1 MAEKAKPK
9 RRLRV
14 KKRRSRAMLGKTAW
28 FVALGVSWII
38 LGLIAM
44 GAPLIARPPADLFF
58 CAILSVAGAGQVI
71 LPLRDGYGRATFSEM
86 ASGVVFLAAAGTLLI
101 LRPEDIIMVSL
112 LLAAFLSAE
121 GVIKLVFAIQLHGGN
136 EKAWA
141 IFAAILTFGLAIMAW
156 VRWPSASIWVLGL
169 LIGLYLAMGGWS
181 FVALGLG
188 ARRPR
193 RRAGY

>member
-9 RRLRV
+9 RQLRV
-14 KKRRSRAMLGKTAW
+14 KKRRSKAMIGKTAW
-28 FVALGVSWII
+28 FLALGACWIA
-38 LGLIAM
+38 LGLVAM
-44 GAPLIARPPADLFF
+44 GVPLIARPPADLFF

-86 ASGVVFLAAAGTLLI
+86 ASGTVFLAAAGTLLI
-101 LRPEDIIMVSL
+101 LRPEDIVMVSL

-121 GVIKLVFAIQLHGGN
+121 GVIKLVFAIQLHSGH

-141 IFAAILTFGLAIMAW
+141 IFSALLTFGLAVMAW
-156 VRWPSASIWVLGL
+156 VRWPAAALWVLGL
-169 LIGLYLAMGGWS
+169 VIGLYLAMGGWS

-193 RRAGY
+193 RRVR